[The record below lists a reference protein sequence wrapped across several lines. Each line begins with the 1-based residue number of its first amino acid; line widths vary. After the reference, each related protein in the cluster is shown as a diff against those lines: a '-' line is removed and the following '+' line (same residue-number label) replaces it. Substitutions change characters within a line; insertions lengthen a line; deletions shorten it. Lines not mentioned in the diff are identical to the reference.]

1 MYYANMAIFSHILE
15 HCYMKIIILM
25 LIYMYYMVVYDL
37 LFILNLNNLFKKC
50 FKIRNG
56 YSEPVN

>member
-1 MYYANMAIFSHILE
+1 
-15 HCYMKIIILM
+15 MKIIILM
-25 LIYMYYMVVYDL
+25 LINMYYMVVYDL